1 MKIQNI
7 YHLLQAALLLLLAA
21 SCTQEEFPAAQDKAR
36 QLTISV
42 TDGGY
47 NTSAVDGKIT
57 RAVENGYTTEFTEG
71 DACGLFMVRGLYSD
85 KKMIYSNV
93 KLTAE
98 RDAATGKLTWK
109 PEAGTTLEGG
119 LSDEEYY
126 LYYPYKADLDD
137 TVISKLLEYAIM
149 NPQLPFFYPLVNRWP
164 VEVDQSSYADY
175 TASDLMTAS
184 CTLENGKLRLDFV
197 MAHELPLVVIEM
209 PKTVYKFT
217 DARIPDYTVPSAAT
231 FTSAAEPL
239 RMADGTYRYLVNHAT
254 PAPTIEG
261 HYDEGSK
268 EFTITPSGLS
278 TGSYKRYKVDGA
290 VTTVKDYT
298 MQRGDYL
305 LADGNLLPKGTTL
318 TEEQK
323 ASVAAIVFWTPAETN
338 PEGRITPASLDFD
351 KIMVKEHP
359 NCTHG
364 LAVSIKDAPGN
375 VSWQNVNDWV
385 ADFQRG
391 TDFNPVDK
399 DEYVN
404 IATGFDATGNI
415 NRILGYQNTK
425 VLWAYNGYCK
435 TNGKTDALVNPAEV
449 LKTFIANNPAP
460 ANSTGWFLPSV
471 KELHMLCY
479 KDVDN
484 IAYTRDNTETR
495 DIVEVSIS
503 AVGGDALSPRNNH
516 KRFWSSSE
524 SPSNKN
530 GAFSVYFYN
539 AFAQL
544 SEKDGALNVR
554 AVCAF

>member
-1 MKIQNI
+1 M
-7 YHLLQAALLLLLAA
+7 
-21 SCTQEEFPAAQDKAR
+21 
-36 QLTISV
+36 
-42 TDGGY
+42 
-47 NTSAVDGKIT
+47 
-57 RAVENGYTTEFTEG
+57 
-71 DACGLFMVRGLYSD
+71 
-85 KKMIYSNV
+85 
-93 KLTAE
+93 TAE
-98 RDAATGKLTWK
+98 GIATPDANN
-109 PEAGTTLEGG
+109 TLN
-119 LSDEEYY
+119 LSF
-126 LYYPYKADLDD
+126 P
-137 TVISKLLEYAIM
+137 
-149 NPQLPFFYPLVNRWP
+149 
-164 VEVDQSSYADY
+164 
-175 TASDLMTAS
+175 MTHQ
-184 CTLENGKLRLDFV
+184 
-197 MAHELPLVVIEM
+197 MALVVIEM
-209 PKTVYKFT
+209 PKTIYKFT
-217 DARIPDYTVPSAAT
+217 STNYPDYTTDTEAE
-231 FTSAAEPL
+231 FTGAVQPL
-239 RMADGTYRYLVNHAT
+239 RVTNDTYRYVVHPNAT
-254 PAPTIEG
+254 SSPTIEG
-261 HYDEGSK
+261 SYDDGSK
-268 EFTITPSGLS
+268 EFSVTPSNLAAGH
-278 TGSYKRYKVDGA
+278 YKKYKVNGLTELTKSYA
-290 VTTVKDYT
+290 I
-298 MQRGDYL
+298 QPGDFL
-305 LADGNLLPKGTTL
+305 LADGNLVPKEISL

>member
-1 MKIQNI
+1 MSGKT
-7 YHLLQAALLLLLAA
+7 ATPTGSAL
-21 SCTQEEFPAAQDKAR
+21 
-36 QLTISV
+36 
-42 TDGGY
+42 TD
-47 NTSAVDGKIT
+47 
-57 RAVENGYTTEFTEG
+57 TEFF
-71 DACGLFMVRGLYSD
+71 A
-85 KKMIYSNV
+85 
-93 KLTAE
+93 
-98 RDAATGKLTWK
+98 
-109 PEAGTTLEGG
+109 
-119 LSDEEYY
+119 
-126 LYYPYKADLDD
+126 
-137 TVISKLLEYAIM
+137 
-149 NPQLPFFYPLVNRWP
+149 PLVSAWQP
-164 VEVDQSSYADY
+164 QDDQSTHAAY
-175 TASDLMTAS
+175 TASDLMTAEGS
-184 CTLENGKLRLDFV
+184 ATTGEDNTLHLSFTMNHR
-197 MAHELPLVVIEM
+197 MALAVIEM
-209 PKTVYKFT
+209 PNTVKYKFT
-217 DARIPDYTVPSAAT
+217 DERIPDYAVSPAT
-231 FTSAAEPL
+231 TFSGIAQPL
-239 RMADGTYRYLVNHAT
+239 RVNDGTYRYLVNHAT

-484 IAYTRDNTETR
+484 IAYTRDNT
-495 DIVEVSIS
+495 
-503 AVGGDALSPRNNH
+503 
-516 KRFWSSSE
+516 
-524 SPSNKN
+524 
-530 GAFSVYFYN
+530 
-539 AFAQL
+539 
-544 SEKDGALNVR
+544 
-554 AVCAF
+554 

>member
-7 YHLLQAALLLLLAA
+7 YHLLQAALLLLLV
-21 SCTQEEFPAAQDKAR
+21 SCTQEEFPAVQDKAQ

-47 NTSAVDGKIT
+47 TSAVENMKTRVET

-71 DACGLFMVRGLYSD
+71 DACGFYMVRGG
-85 KKMIYSNV
+85 KPVYSNV

-98 RDAATGKLTWK
+98 KDAATGGIMWK
-109 PEAGTTLEGG
+109 TDGTTLAAGMDGE
-119 LSDEEYY
+119 SYY
-126 LYYPYKADLDD
+126 LYYPYQADMAGKTATPAEGAVMTDA
-137 TVISKLLEYAIM
+137 E
-149 NPQLPFFYPLVNRWP
+149 FFKPLIDGWQP
-164 VEVDQSSYADY
+164 GDDQSTHAAY
-175 TASDLMTAS
+175 TASDLMTAGGS
-184 CTLENGKLRLDFV
+184 TTGTGNTIHLSFAMKHR
-197 MAHELPLVVIEM
+197 MALAVIEM
-209 PKTVYKFT
+209 PNTVKYKFT
-217 DARIPDYTVPSAAT
+217 DERIPDYAVSPAT
-231 FTSAAEPL
+231 TFSGIAQPL
-239 RMADGTYRYLVNHAT
+239 RVNDGTYRYLVNHAT